1 MRPTIDPHPTD
12 VEVHGPKKEGVA
24 WNRAGQRVG
33 RPRPA
38 TWAEAGVVLAAG
50 PGSGT
55 SDPRPDAPSLVARA
69 VASEPVG
76 LLRPII
82 RSYSGFFD
90 ATVARAA
97 LRAGAGYASGH
108 EQPNRPPVTLST
120 YLFSSRRPATSLLT
134 DTGPTGGPAG
144 SRAPRRWKVGR
155 PRDRRPPRRG
165 GSAGVVCPPADGPT
179 AGDCRRLPAHPRPAG
194 TAGLN
199 GGASSSRCALLP
211 PGPARRKP
219 RRRPRHRRRRRSHD
233 GGHRRGS
240 H

>member
-12 VEVHGPKKEGVA
+12 VEVHGPKKKGVA

-33 RPRPA
+33 RPHPA

-97 LRAGAGYASGH
+97 LRAGAGYAI
-108 EQPNRPPVTLST
+108 V
-120 YLFSSRRPATSLLT
+120 
-134 DTGPTGGPAG
+134 
-144 SRAPRRWKVGR
+144 
-155 PRDRRPPRRG
+155 
-165 GSAGVVCPPADGPT
+165 
-179 AGDCRRLPAHPRPAG
+179 
-194 TAGLN
+194 
-199 GGASSSRCALLP
+199 
-211 PGPARRKP
+211 ARRDP
-219 RRRPRHRRRRRSHD
+219 AELAIRLSFRPTSALREGPQRPF
-233 GGHRRGS
+233 
-240 H
+240 